1 MIFPF
6 KDSSCSKTVSSDTCL
21 KHTFKNVRILM
32 DSVFLYVLFCFCCA
46 WFLRHLWSCP
56 AVKDLTVLFFS
67 ASGVTEWETLFP
79 SLDLFSDGAVRSVNA
94 DRLEPV
100 PLSHLPLQNLFCPQP
115 ALPLLPVSIVYQGFL
130 ILLNPCCLSHTDW
143 TVVMF

>member
-1 MIFPF
+1 MIFLF

-21 KHTFKNVRILM
+21 KHTFKNFNGFNFSFRAFFF
-32 DSVFLYVLFCFCCA
+32 FLLCLVSQTSLIMSCCERFDCSLLF
-46 WFLRHLWSCP
+46 S
-56 AVKDLTVLFFS
+56 S

-79 SLDLFSDGAVRSVNA
+79 SLDLFSDGAVRSANA

-130 ILLNPCCLSHTDW
+130 ILLNPCCLSHTD
-143 TVVMF
+143 